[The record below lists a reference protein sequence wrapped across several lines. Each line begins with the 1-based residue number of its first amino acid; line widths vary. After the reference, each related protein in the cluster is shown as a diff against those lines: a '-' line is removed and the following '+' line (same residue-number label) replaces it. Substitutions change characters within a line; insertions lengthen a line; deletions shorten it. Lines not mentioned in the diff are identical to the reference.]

1 MIRST
6 SIASFL
12 TMAPL
17 ALIGP
22 MLAACAD
29 DPVASQAP
37 ADYAE
42 LGLGGVEEMKSDGNW
57 GAATTC
63 KPIPNLTPLKDPLI
77 VISLDGLTLHL
88 TDRQG
93 TYDRVFAI
101 GAGAIENGKSLTP
114 VSTGLPTGLYTTR
127 TETSKGV
134 DGPTPAQQVW
144 SWNYSCRMWWKD
156 DATGK
161 QIPVF
166 AGLPFI
172 RLEGPPSLA
181 YGIHGPI
188 DKFTQANG
196 GTLRRGY
203 VSHGCI
209 RMDAA
214 DVVEVYALIQGKK
227 TPVRVQQAV
236 ERKNE
241 KAVDIAAKWIGQEC
255 AADADCNFAG
265 GFCHANTYSG
275 RKFCSARCT
284 STCAD
289 KAGYPGTFCV
299 ADPADTTKGMCVARS
314 VAVDNTC
321 RRYDHF
327 VTKVGVKRFNQTT
340 VKADVCLP
348 GSEGWMGDRC
358 LASTDCTTGACA
370 PVDDGQVGV
379 CTQACTRACPD
390 KANYAGTFCVE
401 ASEESGLAGGMC
413 VASCFSNDDCAI
425 GTTCEVEGRN
435 GQPTTTRKVCLP
447 Y

>member
-1 MIRST
+1 MFRRAT
-6 SIASFL
+6 L
-12 TMAPL
+12 APL
-17 ALIGP
+17 AL
-22 MLAACAD
+22 LAVTALGACSD
-29 DPVASQAP
+29 DTVETEAP
-37 ADYAE
+37 ADYAD

-63 KPIPNLTPLKDPLI
+63 KAIPALTPLRDPMI

-88 TDRQG
+88 FDRQG
-93 TYDRVFAI
+93 TYDKVFPI
-101 GAGAIENGKSLTP
+101 GPGAIDKGKSLTP
-114 VSTGLPTGLYTTR
+114 VSTGLPTGVYYTR
-127 TETSKGV
+127 TEMPRGI

-144 SWNYSCRMWWKD
+144 SWNYSCKMWWKD
-156 DATGK
+156 EAGK

-172 RLEGPPSLA
+172 RLEGPPTLG

-188 DKFTQANG
+188 DKFTQTNG

-203 VSHGCI
+203 VSHGCV
-209 RMDAA
+209 RMESVDL
-214 DVVEVYALIQGKK
+214 VEVYALIQGKK

-236 ERKNE
+236 ERKDE
-241 KAVDIAAKWIGQEC
+241 KAVDIAAKWVGSEC
-255 AADADCNFAG
+255 TVDADCNFTG
-265 GFCHANTYSG
+265 GFCHANSYSG
-275 RKFCSARCT
+275 RGFCSARCT

-299 ADPADTTKGMCVARS
+299 ADPADATKGMCVAKS

-327 VTKVGVKRFNQTT
+327 VTKSRVQRFNQATT
-340 VKADVCLP
+340 KADVCMP
-348 GSEGWMGDRC
+348 GTEGWMGDRC
-358 LASTDCTTGACA
+358 LASGDCTTGACA
-370 PVDDGQVGV
+370 PVDDGDGGL
-379 CTQACTRACPD
+379 CTQSCARSCPD

-401 ASEESGLAGGMC
+401 ASEESGLSDGMC

>member
-1 MIRST
+1 MLIRR
-6 SIASFL
+6 ASFV
-12 TMAPL
+12 PL
-17 ALIGP
+17 AL
-22 MLAACAD
+22 LATTAFAACDETPAD
-29 DPVASQAP
+29 TEAP
-37 ADYAE
+37 AEYSD
-42 LGLGGVEEMKSDGNW
+42 LGLGVVDDLKADGNW

-63 KPIPNLTPLKDPLI
+63 KAIPALTPLKDPMI

-93 TYDRVFAI
+93 TYDKVFAI
-101 GAGAIENGKSLTP
+101 GPGAIEKGKSLTP

-127 TETSKGV
+127 TEMPKGV

-144 SWNYSCRMWWKD
+144 SWNYSCKMWWKD
-156 DATGK
+156 DAGV

-172 RLEGPPSLA
+172 RLEGPPTLG

-188 DKFTQANG
+188 DKYTAANG

-203 VSHGCI
+203 VSHGCV
-209 RMDAA
+209 RMDAV
-214 DVVEVYALIQGKK
+214 DLVEVYALIQGKK

-255 AADADCNFAG
+255 SADADCNFTG
-265 GFCHANTYSG
+265 GLCHANSYSG
-275 RKFCSARCT
+275 RKFCTARCT
-284 STCAD
+284 STCSD

-299 ADPADTTKGMCVARS
+299 ADPADTTKGMCVAKS

-327 VTKVGVKRFNQTT
+327 VTKVGVKRFNQSV

-358 LASTDCTTGACA
+358 LASGDCTTGACA

-379 CTQACTRACPD
+379 CTQSCSRSCPD
-390 KANYAGTFCVE
+390 KANYASTFCVD
-401 ASEESGLAGGMC
+401 ASEESGLSDGMC
-413 VASCFSNDDCAI
+413 VASCFSSDDCAI
-425 GTTCEVEGRN
+425 GTTCEVEPRN
-435 GQPTTTRKVCLP
+435 GQPTVTRKVCLP